1 MARSEPRNTLF
12 PWRDGNRFK
21 LFIDGDQF
29 FPAML
34 DAIAAAE
41 RYVLLEMYLT
51 ESGTVANRFI
61 AALVAAADRGVA
73 VCLLLDD
80 FGARGLQRTDRDW
93 LQQSRINVI
102 YFNRLHYDS
111 LQSNFFRDHRKLLVV
126 DGRIAYVGGMG
137 IADQFAP
144 PLRPERRWRETVV
157 AVEGPVVSDWQD
169 LFRETWRHVTDSG
182 LALPALADA
191 KAVGNQWGRVN
202 YSRGIL
208 YPEISRT
215 VINRI
220 RKANRRVWMATA
232 YFVPSMKLRRSLRR
246 AARRGVDV
254 RLLVAGDH
262 SDHPAVRHA
271 GQRFYR
277 RLLRHGVRI
286 FEFQPRFTHSKVLLC
301 DEWAS
306 IGSSNLDRWTLRWN
320 LEANQEIADAAFADQ
335 VGIML
340 EADFAQSRECLYSE
354 WVSRPWYQRWK
365 EGFWGWV
372 DLWLLRIFHRSPRRR
387 PRQ

>member
-1 MARSEPRNTLF
+1 MARSEPHNTPF
-12 PWRDGNRFK
+12 PWRDGNRCN
-21 LFIDGDQF
+21 LFIDGERF

-51 ESGTVANRFI
+51 ESGAVANRFI
-61 AALVAAADRGVA
+61 AALIAAAERGVA

-80 FGARGLQRTDRDW
+80 FGARGLQRADRDW
-93 LQQSRINVI
+93 LQQSRINVV
-102 YFNRLHYDS
+102 YFNRLHYGS
-111 LQSNFFRDHRKLLVV
+111 LQRNFLRDHRKLLVV
-126 DGRIAYVGGMG
+126 DGRVAFIGGMG
-137 IADQFAP
+137 IADQFDP
-144 PLRPERRWRETVV
+144 PLQPERRWRETVV
-157 AVEGPVVSDWQD
+157 AVEGPVINDWQV
-169 LFRETWRHVTDSG
+169 LFSETWRHVTDGG
-182 LALPALADA
+182 LALPALAVA
-191 KAVGNQWGRVN
+191 KAVGDQWGRVN

-208 YPEISRT
+208 YPEISRA

-220 RKANRRVWMATA
+220 RKASRRVWMTTA

-246 AARRGVDV
+246 SARRGVDV
-254 RLLVAGDH
+254 RLLVAGNIT
-262 SDHPAVRHA
+262 DHPAVRHA

-301 DEWAS
+301 DDWAS

-320 LEANQEIADAAFADQ
+320 LEANQEIADEAFADQ
-335 VGIML
+335 VREML
-340 EADFAQSRECLYSE
+340 EDDFRHSGECLYRE
-354 WVSRPWYQRWK
+354 WVIRPWYRRWQ
-365 EGFWGWV
+365 EGFWGRV
-372 DLWLLRIFHRSPRRR
+372 DLWLERLFRRPPRRR